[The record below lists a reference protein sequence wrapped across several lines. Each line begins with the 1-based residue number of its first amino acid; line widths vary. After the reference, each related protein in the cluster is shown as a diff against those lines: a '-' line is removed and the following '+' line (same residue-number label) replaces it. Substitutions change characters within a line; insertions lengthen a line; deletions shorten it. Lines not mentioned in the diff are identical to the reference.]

1 MQGNLRDMGVAD
13 LIQHTCQD
21 NKLAR
26 LSVVHQGHQA
36 VLFFKDGAV
45 VHAELDNTLSGEE
58 VVYRT
63 LNWQEGQFN
72 LEVGV
77 EPPATTITRSWSGLL
92 LEAARRLDEMQKE
105 QTLNISVEE
114 EELNM
119 PPKKR
124 SELLAEALDEL
135 LASSSDIEGAAVVG
149 VDGLVYSANVPQR
162 GMDVDMVG
170 AASAAVLGL
179 SKRSVGQLNRGEF
192 TQTLIQG
199 SGGNIIVSSL
209 NPETIFV
216 ALTPPGVNLGMAFA
230 EVRSMIKRLNE
241 IL

>member
-1 MQGNLRDMGVAD
+1 MKGNVRDMSVAD
-13 LIQHTCQD
+13 LIQHNCQD
-21 NKLAR
+21 NRLAR
-26 LSVVHQGHQA
+26 LTIDHDGRQA
-36 VLFFKDGAV
+36 VLFFKDGSV
-45 VHAELDNTLSGEE
+45 VHAELDDLRGEE
-58 VVYRT
+58 AVYRA
-63 LNWQEGQFN
+63 LDWEEGQFD
-72 LEVGV
+72 LEVGL

-92 LEAARRLDEMQKE
+92 LEAARRVDEMEKIESTKSYQKE
-105 QTLNISVEE
+105 GA
-114 EELNM
+114 NM

-179 SKRSVGQLNRGEF
+179 SRRSVGQLNRGDF
-192 TQTLIQG
+192 AQTMIQG

-209 NPETIFV
+209 NPETIFI

-230 EVRSMIKRLNE
+230 EVRSMIRRLSE

>member
-1 MQGNLRDMGVAD
+1 
-13 LIQHTCQD
+13 
-21 NKLAR
+21 
-26 LSVVHQGHQA
+26 
-36 VLFFKDGAV
+36 
-45 VHAELDNTLSGEE
+45 
-58 VVYRT
+58 
-63 LNWQEGQFN
+63 
-72 LEVGV
+72 
-77 EPPATTITRSWSGLL
+77 
-92 LEAARRLDEMQKE
+92 
-105 QTLNISVEE
+105 
-114 EELNM
+114 M

-179 SKRSVGQLNRGEF
+179 SRRSVGQLNRGDF
-192 TQTLIQG
+192 AQTMIQG

-209 NPETIFV
+209 NPETIFI

-230 EVRSMIKRLNE
+230 EVRSMIRRLSE